1 MELFDLASTNNMP
14 DIVLDASL
22 SSLISYK
29 IYSGI
34 EWDRANMQVRKE
46 YGFACDNKPDPG
58 IFLSHEM
65 VVPFFKLNYI
75 ICLMLAKV
83 VYHAA
88 EVKYGDPCNKE
99 FGKLLIGEF
108 LKPGNSIA
116 PRNRIWALLESLS
129 FNGNLPGEFVE
140 LIDSFM

>member
-1 MELFDLASTNNMP
+1 MP
-14 DIVLDASL
+14 DVVLDASL
-22 SSLISYK
+22 SSLVSYK

-34 EWDRANMQVRKE
+34 RWDQANMQVRKE
-46 YGFACDNKPDPG
+46 YGFACDDKPDPG
-58 IFLSHEM
+58 VFLSHEM

-75 ICLMLAKV
+75 MGLIFAKV
-83 VYHAA
+83 VYRAA
-88 EVKYGDPCNKE
+88 EAKYGDPYNKE
-99 FGKLLIGEF
+99 FGKLLIGGF

-140 LIDSFM
+140 LVDSLI